1 MTTTRGDRSR
11 TWLARLR
18 RAWMITGG
26 MAGTIF
32 VIWSVLAYRATP
44 EAHASLA
51 STPTVDVSTH
61 DGYWRFQPQQR
72 ASVGLLF
79 FPGALVDPTAYAPLV
94 RAVAER
100 GYMAVLVQVPRRGA
114 FGGAESAELVQR
126 YTRAVRDTAEGG
138 GSTRWVLA
146 GHSRGGVISSNVA
159 RAQSPW
165 IAGLVLIGTSHP
177 RDFSLA
183 HLQIP
188 VTQIFGTRDTIA
200 DVDKV
205 MAARRNLP
213 ASVETVEIDGGNHS
227 QFGAYGFQPGDWPAT
242 ISREEQRRRTVEA
255 VVAMLARVTSSAA
268 LMPRRIQGYTPNHL
282 Q

>member
-1 MTTTRGDRSR
+1 MKTSHVSRPR

-18 RAWMITGG
+18 RAWIITGG
-26 MAGTIF
+26 TAGAIF
-32 VIWSVLAYRATP
+32 VLWSVLAYRASS
-44 EAHASLA
+44 EAHAALA
-51 STPTVDVSTH
+51 STPAVNVAAR
-61 DGYWRFQPQQR
+61 DGYWRFQPPQR

-100 GYMAVLVQVPRRGA
+100 GYTALLVQVPRRGA
-114 FGGAESAELVQR
+114 FGGAESEELVLR
-126 YTRAVRDTAEGG
+126 YTRAVRETADGG
-138 GSTRWVLA
+138 GPIHWVLA

-159 RAQSPW
+159 RSRSDW
-165 IAGLVLIGTSHP
+165 IAGLVLVGTSHP

-188 VTQIFGTRDTIA
+188 VTQVYGTRDTIA

-205 MAARRNLP
+205 IAARRNLP
-213 ASVETVEIDGGNHS
+213 AALETVEIGGGNHS

-255 VVAMLARVTSSAA
+255 IVAVLARATSSAA
-268 LMPRRIQGYTPNHL
+268 RP
-282 Q
+282 